1 MINTK
6 TLDFANFEAYEE
18 YCRELRE
25 EYWMSPSGL
34 WEYESMHIAYA
45 DHISQ
50 IESVFENEMMDRLI
64 KMATSIVSASIAL
77 RALALFGGDVELVV
91 TKKGKKNK
99 SKKGRKGKKKGLKR
113 A

>member
-1 MINTK
+1 MIDTK
-6 TLDFANFEAYEE
+6 TIDFANFEAYEE

-25 EYWMSPSGL
+25 EYWTFPSGL

-45 DHISQ
+45 DHLSQ

-64 KMATSIVSASIAL
+64 KMATSIVSTSIAL
-77 RALALFGGDVELVV
+77 RALALFGGNVELAVA
-91 TKKGKKNK
+91 KKDKKSK
-99 SKKGRKGKKKGLKR
+99 SKKVRKGKKKGLKR